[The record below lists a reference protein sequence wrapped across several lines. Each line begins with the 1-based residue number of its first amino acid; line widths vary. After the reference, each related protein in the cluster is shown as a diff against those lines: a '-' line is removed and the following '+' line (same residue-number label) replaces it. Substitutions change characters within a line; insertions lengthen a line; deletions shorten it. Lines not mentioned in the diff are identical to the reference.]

1 MVKWLGRVNWVCGS
15 NGLWIKMGQLSCGLG
30 LVELT
35 HIFQTSF
42 FFFFFFF
49 HLQKQIND
57 NLFEENE

>member
-49 HLQKQIND
+49 NLKKKIN
-57 NLFEENE
+57 